1 MKDCVLE
8 WDFRSKAQ
16 LVGLMKNLM
25 KRRRKMIQFDS
36 IKYELP
42 QAKANLTEVGDSL

>member
-1 MKDCVLE
+1 
-8 WDFRSKAQ
+8 
-16 LVGLMKNLM
+16 MKNLM

-42 QAKANLTEVGDSL
+42 QAKAMLPSLAETLKEVGDSL

>member
-1 MKDCVLE
+1 
-8 WDFRSKAQ
+8 
-16 LVGLMKNLM
+16 MKNLM